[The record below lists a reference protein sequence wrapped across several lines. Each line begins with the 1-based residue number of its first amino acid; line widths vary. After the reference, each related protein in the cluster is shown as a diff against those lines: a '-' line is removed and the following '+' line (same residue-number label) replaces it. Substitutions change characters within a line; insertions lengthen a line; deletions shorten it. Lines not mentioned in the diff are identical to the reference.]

1 MYAPLVLGSK
11 PPVPY
16 SIITDYTQAQCANW
30 PLWQNGSKR
39 KNKEFIACQRLAYE
53 NASYIFTFSDI
64 ARESLCKEYGIAE
77 SKVKTV
83 GSGGDIREVFVGEKS
98 FGTKQLL
105 VSGTDWR
112 RKGADIAVDALRIV
126 RKTIPDATLVILGDC
141 KRQVAE
147 PGVHY
152 SGFIKERGKIDEIF
166 ANTDVFLSPARCDPF
181 PGLVLEAMNRGIP
194 VLASDKDGMPE
205 MIDNGACGG
214 IVSLD
219 PADLAAKII
228 ALLSDEK
235 QLREKSDAARRRI
248 REKYNWDIITKLIID
263 TWLADPAK

>member
-1 MYAPLVLGSK
+1 M
-11 PPVPY
+11 
-16 SIITDYTQAQCANW
+16 
-30 PLWQNGSKR
+30 
-39 KNKEFIACQRLAYE
+39 
-53 NASYIFTFSDI
+53 SDS
-64 ARESLCKEYGIAE
+64 ARESVCSDYGIAE

-83 GSGGDIREVFVGEKS
+83 GSGGDIREVFEGKKS

-105 VSGTDWR
+105 VSGTDWI

-126 RKTIPDATLVILGDC
+126 RKTFPDATLVILGDC

-147 PGVHY
+147 RGVIY
-152 SGFIKERGKIDEIF
+152 SGFIKERAKIDEIF

-219 PADLAAKII
+219 ACDLAAKII
-228 ALLSDEK
+228 ELLGDEK
-235 QLREKSDAARRRI
+235 QLQEKSVAARRRI
-248 REKYNWDIITKLIID
+248 REKYNWDVISKLMLD
-263 TWLADPAK
+263 TWLADPAA